1 MFASLR
7 ARLLVS
13 YIVVIVVCLMLAALA
28 LVLVARPVQ
37 ERLAMTRLSAQVTLV
52 LPRVQRLLQEGLAP
66 EQVAERLSPTTDRRG
81 MRVLLLDRHGR
92 VLGDTDGAWI
102 GQAIDGLAVGPD
114 GQPQKRG
121 TLTAPDGSRQIYVG
135 DAAGRTMWVAAIAA
149 SPRTPAAVLGD
160 LGQGLLVAGLVALVL
175 SALLALLIA
184 RSVARPLRQMALAA
198 EAIATQDYDQK
209 LDIQGP
215 EEVRVLAESFE
226 AMARQVQ
233 ASQQAMRDLVSNV
246 SHDLKTPLTSV
257 QGFAQALLDGAA
269 QDEEARRRA
278 ASVIYEE
285 AGRMVRM
292 VEDLLELARM
302 EAGQVVLERRPL
314 DLKSLVDGAARAL
327 APLAAQ
333 KGVTLTVDVPDL
345 PPITGDGDRL
355 LRMLT
360 NLLDNALKFTSTG
373 DRVHVRAQVVQGQAP
388 PRRSGASTGP
398 EGSTL
403 ISLGKGFVEV
413 SVADT
418 GRGIPAE
425 DLPRIFERF
434 YQVDKAR
441 SALRGSGLGLA
452 IAKQVVEAHNG
463 WIGVESVAGVGT
475 RFTVAL
481 PLSGPR

>member
-1 MFASLR
+1 
-7 ARLLVS
+7 
-13 YIVVIVVCLMLAALA
+13 
-28 LVLVARPVQ
+28 
-37 ERLAMTRLSAQVTLV
+37 
-52 LPRVQRLLQEGLAP
+52 
-66 EQVAERLSPTTDRRG
+66 
-81 MRVLLLDRHGR
+81 
-92 VLGDTDGAWI
+92 
-102 GQAIDGLAVGPD
+102 
-114 GQPQKRG
+114 
-121 TLTAPDGSRQIYVG
+121 
-135 DAAGRTMWVAAIAA
+135 
-149 SPRTPAAVLGD
+149 
-160 LGQGLLVAGLVALVL
+160 
-175 SALLALLIA
+175 
-184 RSVARPLRQMALAA
+184 
-198 EAIATQDYDQK
+198 
-209 LDIQGP
+209 
-215 EEVRVLAESFE
+215 
-226 AMARQVQ
+226 
-233 ASQQAMRDLVSNV
+233 
-246 SHDLKTPLTSV
+246 
-257 QGFAQALLDGAA
+257 
-269 QDEEARRRA
+269 
-278 ASVIYEE
+278 
-285 AGRMVRM
+285 
-292 VEDLLELARM
+292 M

-373 DRVHVRAQVVQGQAP
+373 DRVHVTAQVVQGQAP